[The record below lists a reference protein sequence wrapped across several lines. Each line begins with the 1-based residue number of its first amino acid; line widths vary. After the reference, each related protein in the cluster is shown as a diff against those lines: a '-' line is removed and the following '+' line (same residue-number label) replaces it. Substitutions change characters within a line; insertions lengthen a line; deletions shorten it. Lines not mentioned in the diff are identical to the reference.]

1 VLQLPF
7 ADHSPLRVLAI
18 GCHADDI
25 EIGCGATLLT
35 LVERHPELEVTWLVL
50 SAHGERRAEATA
62 SAKAFLAGAATVD
75 VRLEAFQD
83 GYFPYHGA
91 AVKDVFESL
100 KHDIDPTVVFTH
112 TEHDRHQD
120 HRLVA
125 ELTWNTFRDHLILE
139 YEIPKFDGDLGAPNV
154 FVPVT
159 EEHAR
164 GKVELLRRHFAS
176 QGEKHW
182 FDDEV
187 FIGLMRLRG
196 VESAGAAAY
205 AEAFYSRKL
214 VLAP

>member
-7 ADHSPLRVLAI
+7 ADHSPLRVLAV

-35 LVERHPELEVTWLVL
+35 LVDRHPAVEVTWVVL
-50 SAHGERRAEATA
+50 SAHGARRAEATA
-62 SAKAFLAGAATVD
+62 SAEAFLAGAASVD
-75 VRLEAFQD
+75 VRLEEFQD

-100 KHDIDPTVVFTH
+100 KDVDPTIVFTQS
-112 TEHDRHQD
+112 EHDRHQD

-139 YEIPKFDGDLGAPNV
+139 YEIPKYDGDLGSPNV
-154 FVPVT
+154 FVPIT
-159 EEHAR
+159 AEHAQR
-164 GKVELLRRHFAS
+164 KVELLRRHFPS

-187 FIGLMRLRG
+187 FTGLMRLRG
-196 VESAGAAAY
+196 VESAGAAPY

-214 VLAP
+214 VLAA